1 MSRNSCKFS
10 TQWANRKLF
19 IPRFSHTVTVIC
31 DSDQE
36 KIGYLTLCLTLESI
50 FFTENKGNTD
60 NSSYPKESSL
70 YILQHLLIPLSMA
83 CLCLLCT
90 WCCMEEEYKERRRN
104 DRFMN
109 RQQQQRIVSTT
120 SVIYQT
126 QPRYQQPRY
135 QQPQIVHMYR
145 S

>member
-1 MSRNSCKFS
+1 VSRNSCKFS

-36 KIGYLTLCLTLESI
+36 KIGYLTLCLTLCI
-50 FFTENKGNTD
+50 NFFHRNKRNTATVHIQ
-60 NSSYPKESSL
+60 KKVL

-120 SVIYQT
+120 SIIYQT